1 MKPLRENQ
9 LLILVCCQMD
19 GTTRFVSLCWTSGTW
34 GKRGDLSPHPILLA
48 DILTYSNMGGGILH
62 PIHRLVPTWFE
73 SVPRGLFACL
83 RYACKVN
90 THLLTYSNLDFR
102 VSWLHRVIEEN
113 NHDLINTLYV
123 CNVEKKRKKNKSSPG
138 KLSENYEIITVI
150 R

>member
-19 GTTRFVSLCWTSGTW
+19 GTTRFVSMQGLRNIWK
-34 GKRGDLSPHPILLA
+34 KRGFVPPYFWQMHFS
-48 DILTYSNMGGGILH
+48 YSNQGELH
-62 PIHRLVPTWFE
+62 SIHRLVPSGFE
-73 SVPRGLFACL
+73 NIPRGLFACL